1 MMADSPH
8 SPPLR
13 ESREGSTAILT
24 LDQPSRRN
32 ALSITMRC
40 ALIDAFERIEPDRTL
55 SAVVI
60 TGAEG
65 TFCSGGDLSDMEV
78 PDIAA
83 GRERFR
89 TTHKLVRLILGGTK
103 PVIAAV
109 EGFAAGA
116 GLSLAALCDTII
128 AGENACFIASFGK
141 VGLVADLGLLHTLPR
156 RVGEG
161 HARQILL
168 YGERLPA
175 TEAFRIGLADE
186 VVPPGGALAA
196 ALARSRR
203 LAEQAPLPV
212 ALTRAFLTA
221 DLDAALEREREMQ
234 TMLFLSA
241 DHAEGKAAFL
251 ARRPPR
257 FKVA

>member
-1 MMADSPH
+1 MADAVPA
-8 SPPLR
+8 PLLR
-13 ESREGSTAILT
+13 ESREDATAILA
-24 LDQPSRRN
+24 LNQPSRRN
-32 ALSITMRC
+32 ALSVAMRR
-40 ALIDAFERIEPDRTL
+40 ALLDAFERIEPDRTL

-65 TFCSGGDLSDMEV
+65 NFCSGGDLSDMEV

-89 TTHKLVRLILGGTK
+89 ITHRLVRLILAGAK

-116 GLSLAALCDTII
+116 GFSLAALCDTVV
-128 AGENACFIASFGK
+128 AGENACFVAGFGK
-141 VGLVADLGLLHTLPR
+141 VGLIADLGLLHTLPR

-161 HARQILL
+161 RARQILL
-168 YGERLPA
+168 YGERLGA
-175 TEAFRIGLADE
+175 AEAFRIGLADQ
-186 VVPPGGALAA
+186 VVPPGTALAA
-196 ALARSRR
+196 ALARAR
-203 LAEQAPLPV
+203 LLSEQAPLPI
-212 ALTRAFLTA
+212 ALTRAFLA
-221 DLDAALEREREMQ
+221 AGLDAALDHEREVQ

-257 FKVA
+257 FEGA